1 MTPNIPGPLMAAE
14 INIDVS
20 AILNAL
26 IYSVLGLVLFGIFW
40 FIVVRVTPFSI
51 RKEIEEDQN
60 TSLGVILGAMII
72 GISLIIAAAVG
83 GG

>member
-1 MTPNIPGPLMAAE
+1 MTHNISGLLLAAE
-14 INIDVS
+14 ISIDVN

-26 IYSVLGLVLFGIFW
+26 IYSVLGLVLFGLFW
-40 FIVVRVTPFSI
+40 LIAVKVTPFSI

-83 GG
+83 G

>member
-1 MTPNIPGPLMAAE
+1 MQNLNPFLLALE
-14 INIDVS
+14 FDVDS
-20 AILNAL
+20 LVSAL

-40 FIVVRVTPFSI
+40 MFVVKVTPFSI

-60 TSLGVILGAMII
+60 TSLGIILGAMII

-83 GG
+83 G

>member
-1 MTPNIPGPLMAAE
+1 MQNLNPFLLALE
-14 INIDVS
+14 FDVDS
-20 AILNAL
+20 LVSAL

-40 FIVVRVTPFSI
+40 MIVVKVTPFSI

-60 TSLGVILGAMII
+60 TSLGIILGAMII

-83 GG
+83 G